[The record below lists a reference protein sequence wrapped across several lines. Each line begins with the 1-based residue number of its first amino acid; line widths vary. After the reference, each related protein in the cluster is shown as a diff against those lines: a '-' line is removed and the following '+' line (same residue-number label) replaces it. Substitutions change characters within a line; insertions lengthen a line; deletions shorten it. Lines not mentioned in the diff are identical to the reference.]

1 VLPYEEKNVTGST
14 LIMKSS
20 NFSHKFGFTK
30 VIVSVYIIFFQQ
42 VVLYLISERNSS
54 QNQNKQDII
63 LANEWSVEHTETSGH
78 ID

>member
-1 VLPYEEKNVTGST
+1 
-14 LIMKSS
+14 MKSS
-20 NFSHKFGFTK
+20 EISHKFGFTK

-54 QNQNKQDII
+54 HFHMSALNNKKDII
-63 LANEWSVEHTETSGH
+63 LANEWSAEHTETSGD